1 MRSELIEKIN
11 ENLEG
16 VSDVL
21 LEAISDVLIGCKDA
35 VDDEAIERGLLFT
48 KVENLIT
55 DISDFR
61 IMDESQK
68 LVKEVG
74 FIVKDFNGE
83 TITFNDVL
91 CENKITLNVND
102 ESILAIEPQSPILM
116 AFKELFEQ
124 LNCEK

>member
-1 MRSELIEKIN
+1 MRNELLKKIN

-16 VSDVL
+16 ASDAL
-21 LEAISDVLIGCKDA
+21 LEAISDALIGCKDA
-35 VDDEAIERGLLFT
+35 VDDEKIERGLLFT

-61 IMDESQK
+61 ITDESQK
-68 LVKEVG
+68 IVKEVG

-102 ESILAIEPQSPILM
+102 EPILVIEPQSPILM
-116 AFKELFEQ
+116 AFKEIFEQ
-124 LNCEK
+124 LNYE

>member
-1 MRSELIEKIN
+1 MRSELIKKIN

-21 LEAISDVLIGCKDA
+21 LEAISDALIGCKDA
-35 VDDEAIERGLLFT
+35 VDDEKIERGLLFT

-61 IMDESQK
+61 ITDESQK
-68 LVKEVG
+68 IVKEVG

-102 ESILAIEPQSPILM
+102 EPILVIEPQSPILM

-124 LNCEK
+124 LNYEK